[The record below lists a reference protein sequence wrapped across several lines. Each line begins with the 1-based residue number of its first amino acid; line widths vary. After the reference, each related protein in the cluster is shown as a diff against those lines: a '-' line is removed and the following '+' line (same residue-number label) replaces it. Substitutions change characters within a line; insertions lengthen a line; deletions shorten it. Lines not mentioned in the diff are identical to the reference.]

1 MADLTKKS
9 LTEIVSLIKKKEIKS
24 DRAAIVQ
31 KILLKKYLLR

>member
-1 MADLTKKS
+1 MKWLIS
-9 LTEIVSLIKKKEIKS
+9 LLFKKKEIKS